1 MVHDN
6 PQPGTRLETLAERAN
21 TAGLAEPFWRRAVNA
36 NYLLGTS
43 EAATLLSRVATNAK
57 LPSDQRVFALE
68 SLAIW
73 NAPFGRDRITG
84 LWRDLP
90 PRSEAK
96 GAHEAAVKIV
106 PVLLT
111 DADESIR
118 LAAAQLA
125 GATQAKETE
134 GALLGTVGDPKAG
147 GKVRAGA
154 LRALGDM
161 DSTKIAE
168 AVKIALG
175 DSDRGLLEAARKLAA
190 KVSPDDAVKVNSAVL
205 EKGSIREQQEAMATI
220 AQLPGPEPDRIIGTQ
235 LDRLSAG
242 KLPKALWLD
251 VIEAASARSSAA
263 AVKAK
268 LVAWTQARNGPDP
281 LANWRECIE
290 GGDAK
295 LGREIFYEKAEA
307 GCLRCHK
314 VKGEGGD
321 VGPDL
326 VALAKKYDREQIV
339 RAIVDPNASIA
350 QGYENVMLTFT
361 DDNVAAGILGAED
374 TTSVTLKSLVDG
386 SSQKIE
392 KSKIKGRT
400 AIPSAMPPGLGDVVG
415 KRGLRDLVEYL
426 ATLK

>member
-1 MVHDN
+1 MRSYHPTSASSPSN
-6 PQPGTRLETLAERAN
+6 HSQSGTPPSGAIASQASGAIFRH
-21 TAGLAEPFWRRAVNA
+21 
-36 NYLLGTS
+36 
-43 EAATLLSRVATNAK
+43 AAK
-57 LPSDQRVFALE
+57 QRV
-68 SLAIW
+68 
-73 NAPFGRDRITG
+73 RT
-84 LWRDLP
+84 
-90 PRSEAK
+90 
-96 GAHEAAVKIV
+96 EAAVKIV

-220 AQLPGPEPDRIIGTQ
+220 AQLPGTEPDRIIGTQ

-268 LVAWTQARNGPDP
+268 LVAWTQARNGPILLLTGASASRAAMRNSVARSSTRKQKP
-281 LANWRECIE
+281 
-290 GGDAK
+290 DA
-295 LGREIFYEKAEA
+295 
-307 GCLRCHK
+307 C
-314 VKGEGGD
+314 
-321 VGPDL
+321 
-326 VALAKKYDREQIV
+326 
-339 RAIVDPNASIA
+339 
-350 QGYENVMLTFT
+350 
-361 DDNVAAGILGAED
+361 AA
-374 TTSVTLKSLVDG
+374 T
-386 SSQKIE
+386 
-392 KSKIKGRT
+392 R
-400 AIPSAMPPGLGDVVG
+400 
-415 KRGLRDLVEYL
+415 
-426 ATLK
+426 